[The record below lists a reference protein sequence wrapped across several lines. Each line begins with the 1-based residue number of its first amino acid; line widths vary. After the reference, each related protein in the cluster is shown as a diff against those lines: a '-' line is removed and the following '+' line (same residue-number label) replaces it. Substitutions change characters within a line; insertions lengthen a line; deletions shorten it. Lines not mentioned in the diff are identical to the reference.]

1 MSNEKPTASAEE
13 LADGSFEQIIGDL
26 KKTVDVLE
34 SFSMFG
40 SAKEVRI
47 TIEQLI
53 ADKKKNGEATE
64 QLRKELAI
72 AEEAARLGKLS
83 IHEQFLATNKM
94 AETIVENQR
103 LTAEVERLEQE
114 LYQRYV
120 SWTTELG
127 NEVEPF
133 EEWKASR
140 GKGSGDQPNAG

>member
-1 MSNEKPTASAEE
+1 MSNERPTASAEV
-13 LADGSFEQIIGDL
+13 LIEQCIDEYGDTIPAGISINEEDDLRRIIGQAL
-26 KKTVDVLE
+26 NKW
-34 SFSMFG
+34 
-40 SAKEVRI
+40 
-47 TIEQLI
+47 
-53 ADKKKNGEATE
+53 TE

-103 LTAEVERLEQE
+103 LTAEVEKLK
-114 LYQRYV
+114 QR
-120 SWTTELG
+120 
-127 NEVEPF
+127 VESAYKAGWESAYHKGQRQHESF

>member
-1 MSNEKPTASAEE
+1 MNEKPTVTAEE
-13 LADGSFEQIIGDL
+13 LWKKHSFENYNFVKI
-26 KKTVDVLE
+26 
-34 SFSMFG
+34 M
-40 SAKEVRI
+40 
-47 TIEQLI
+47 
-53 ADKKKNGEATE
+53 DKDGFDEATAPLQSE
-64 QLRKELAI
+64 VTQLRKELAI